1 MTLKGFQNDFKRMN
15 FLSLQ
20 CHSIPCLSQQTMIYN
35 PPILI
40 MIPHYNLL
48 SKVGH
53 SPTALEITEELMP
66 RMQFPG
72 PTAFSAPG
80 AGGLDPTVLGMVGI
94 MSLATL
100 SGCCYPVSPACKSPS
115 AATHHP
121 MTLNLIRVVLTEA
134 GW

>member
-1 MTLKGFQNDFKRMN
+1 
-15 FLSLQ
+15 
-20 CHSIPCLSQQTMIYN
+20 MIYN

-53 SPTALEITEELMP
+53 SPTALEITEEPMP
-66 RMQFPG
+66 RMQFPR

-100 SGCCYPVSPACKSPS
+100 SGYCYPVSPACKSPS
-115 AATHHP
+115 AATPHP

>member
-1 MTLKGFQNDFKRMN
+1 
-15 FLSLQ
+15 
-20 CHSIPCLSQQTMIYN
+20 
-35 PPILI
+35 

-53 SPTALEITEELMP
+53 SPTALEITEEPTP
-66 RMQFPG
+66 RVKSPRA
-72 PTAFSAPG
+72 TAFSAPG
-80 AGGLDPTVLGMVGI
+80 AGGLDPTVLGVVGI

-115 AATHHP
+115 AATPHP